1 MSITLNKNIDL
12 LETHHLSTND
22 VLIKPTTGL
31 LATRKHAQVK
41 STFIY
46 NSPMDTVASFDLF
59 DNLLDTNQAA
69 VSCRFNTEEARM
81 HELALYKNKPNYW
94 FTVGASNKDFRMLN
108 EYCSRHPKASLNICV
123 DVAHGNTVQ
132 LHKLY
137 KKYSESLWCNSLM
150 SGTVATPESAYEVW
164 NAGCTHIRIGIGPG
178 SACST
183 RIVTGCGVPN
193 LSAVFQ
199 VWLTFR
205 EQQLEEYPVLI
216 ADGGIKTSGDIAKY
230 LSAGADAV
238 MIGNLLSKTK
248 ESAGWQKNKLFTL
261 LNILTF
267 NFCFKNKCFYKR
279 YRGQASAQF
288 KIDKSGFVSG
298 TQEGVQ
304 GPKKYPDY
312 KYLEFY
318 NKIVNALRSTIS
330 YVGVKDIRELTPDN
344 VEFIRITPSGLQ
356 ESKPHLL
363 D

>member
-1 MSITLNKNIDL
+1 MRIILNRNIDL
-12 LETHHLSTND
+12 LEPRYLSTND
-22 VLIKPTTGL
+22 VLMKPATGL
-31 LATRKHAQVK
+31 LATRKHAQIR

-59 DNLLDTNQAA
+59 DDLLNTNQAA
-69 VSCRFNTEEARM
+69 VGCRFNSEEARM

-94 FTVGASNKDFRMLN
+94 FTVGASDKDFRMLD
-108 EYCSRHPKASLNICV
+108 EYCSRHSKASLNICV
-123 DVAHGNTVQ
+123 DVAHGDTVQ

-137 KKYSESLWCNSLM
+137 EKYSDRPWCNSLM
-150 SGTVATPESAYEVW
+150 SGTVATPESAYKVW
-164 NAGCTHIRIGIGPG
+164 SSGCTHIRIGIGPG

-199 VWLTFR
+199 IWLTFR

-230 LSAGADAV
+230 LAAGADGV

-248 ESAGWQKNKLFTL
+248 ESAGWKRSRFFTF
-261 LNILTF
+261 LNALTF
-267 NFCFKNKCFYKR
+267 NLWFRNKRFYKR

-288 KIDKSGFVSG
+288 QIDKRGSVSG
-298 TQEGVQ
+298 TPEGVQ
-304 GPKKYPDY
+304 GPKQYPAY
-312 KYLEFY
+312 TYLEFY

-344 VEFIRITPSGLQ
+344 VEFIRITPSGLE
-356 ESKPHLL
+356 ESRPHLL